1 MDIIKPITVT
11 DSVLTSTNIAENDY
25 AEWNSGTTYAIGDK
39 VISVTTHR
47 IYESVTA
54 SNLNNDPTT
63 DDGTNWLNI
72 GATNRWKAFD
82 NYISDPVTNTTSIQ
96 YTLTPPNGSIPS
108 AVALLNLK
116 GISANVTVTDSV
128 DGEVY
133 NTDIALLDNRNI
145 VDWYTYFFEE
155 QVQREEAL
163 FLDIPPYI
171 GAVVSVTVQEEVGQT
186 AELGQLV
193 FGFLSDVGLTVYG
206 TAIGIE
212 DYSIKSRDAF
222 GNAIIV
228 QRNFSQTVDFDV
240 KFETQNARK
249 IQKTLAALRATPVV
263 YLGSTDVSYGTLVY
277 GFYRRFDI
285 TLETP
290 SYAFA
295 SIEVE
300 GLT

>member
-47 IYESVTA
+47 IYESVTV

-82 NYISDPVTNTTSIQ
+82 QYISDPVSNTTSIQ

-133 NTDIALLDNRNI
+133 NTNIDLLDNRNI

-186 AELGQLV
+186 AELGQLI
-193 FGFLSDVGLTVYG
+193 FGFLSDIGFTVYG
-206 TAIGIE
+206 TSIGIE
-212 DYSIKSRDAF
+212 DYSIKDRDAF

-240 KFETQNARK
+240 QFETQNARK

>member
-1 MDIIKPITVT
+1 MDIIKPIIVT
-11 DSVLTSTNIAENDY
+11 DSVLTSTNIPENDY
-25 AEWNSGTTYAIGDK
+25 AEWASGTTYSINQK

-47 IYESVTA
+47 IYSSVIN
-54 SNLNNDPTT
+54 SNTNNDPTT

-72 GATNRWKAFD
+72 GATNRWRAFD
-82 NYISDPVTNTTSIQ
+82 QYISDPVTNVTSIE
-96 YTLTPPNGSIPS
+96 YTLTPPTGSTPS
-108 AVALLNLK
+108 AVSLFNLK
-116 GISANVTVTDSV
+116 GISATVTVTDSV
-128 DGEVY
+128 DGVVY
-133 NTDIALLDNRNI
+133 NQTISLTDNRNI
-145 VDWYTYFFEE
+145 IDWYSYFFAE

-163 FLDIPPYI
+163 FIDIPPYI
-171 GAVVSVTVQEEVGQT
+171 GAVVGVTVTQETGLT
-186 AELGQLV
+186 ANLGQLV
-193 FGFLSDVGLTVYG
+193 FGFLTDLGATVYG
-206 TAIGIE
+206 TSIGIE

-228 QRNFSQTVDFDV
+228 ERNFSQTVDFDV
-240 KFETQNARK
+240 RLETQTARK
-249 IQKTLAALRATPVV
+249 VQKTLAALRATPVV

>member
-1 MDIIKPITVT
+1 MDIIKPIIVT
-11 DSVLTSTNIAENDY
+11 DSVLTSTNIPENDY
-25 AEWNSGTTYAIGDK
+25 AEWASGTTYSINQK

-47 IYESVTA
+47 IYSSVIN
-54 SNLNNDPTT
+54 SNTNNDPTT

-72 GATNRWKAFD
+72 GATNRWRAFD
-82 NYISDPVTNTTSIQ
+82 KYISDPVTNVTSIE
-96 YTLTPPNGSIPS
+96 YTLTPPTGSTPS
-108 AVALLNLK
+108 AVSLFNLK
-116 GISANVTVTDSV
+116 GISATVTVTDSV
-128 DGEVY
+128 DGVVY
-133 NTDIALLDNRNI
+133 NQTISLTDNRNI
-145 VDWYTYFFEE
+145 IDWYSYFFAE

-163 FLDIPPYI
+163 FIDIPPYI
-171 GAVVSVTVQEEVGQT
+171 GAVVGVTVTQETGLT
-186 AELGQLV
+186 ANLGQLV
-193 FGFLSDVGLTVYG
+193 FGFLTDLGATVYG
-206 TAIGIE
+206 TSIGIE

-228 QRNFSQTVDFDV
+228 ERNFSQTVDFDV
-240 KFETQNARK
+240 RLETQTARK
-249 IQKTLAALRATPVV
+249 VQKTLAALRATPVV

>member
-82 NYISDPVTNTTSIQ
+82 QHISDPVSNTTSIQ

-133 NTDIALLDNRNI
+133 NTDIDLLDNRNI

-186 AELGQLV
+186 AELGQLI
-193 FGFLSDVGLTVYG
+193 FGFLSDVGFTVYG
-206 TAIGIE
+206 TSIGIE
-212 DYSIKSRDAF
+212 DYSIKDRDAF

-228 QRNFSQTVDFDV
+228 ERNFSQTVDFDV
-240 KFETQNARK
+240 QFETQNARK

-290 SYAFA
+290 AYAFA

>member
-82 NYISDPVTNTTSIQ
+82 NYLSDPVSNTTSIQ

-206 TAIGIE
+206 TSIGIE

-228 QRNFSQTVDFDV
+228 ERNFSQTVDFDV

>member
-1 MDIIKPITVT
+1 M
-11 DSVLTSTNIAENDY
+11 
-25 AEWNSGTTYAIGDK
+25 
-39 VISVTTHR
+39 
-47 IYESVTA
+47 
-54 SNLNNDPTT
+54 
-63 DDGTNWLNI
+63 
-72 GATNRWKAFD
+72 
-82 NYISDPVTNTTSIQ
+82 
-96 YTLTPPNGSIPS
+96 
-108 AVALLNLK
+108 
-116 GISANVTVTDSV
+116 
-128 DGEVY
+128 
-133 NTDIALLDNRNI
+133 
-145 VDWYTYFFEE
+145 
-155 QVQREEAL
+155 
-163 FLDIPPYI
+163 
-171 GAVVSVTVQEEVGQT
+171 
-186 AELGQLV
+186 

-206 TAIGIE
+206 TSIGIE
-212 DYSIKSRDAF
+212 DYSIKDRDAF

-228 QRNFSQTVDFDV
+228 ERNFSQTVDFDV

>member
-63 DDGTNWLNI
+63 DGGTNWLNL

-82 NYISDPVTNTTSIQ
+82 QYISDPVSNTTSIQ

-133 NTDIALLDNRNI
+133 NTDIDLLDNRNI

-186 AELGQLV
+186 AELGQLI

-206 TAIGIE
+206 TSIGIE
-212 DYSIKSRDAF
+212 DYSIKDRDAF

-240 KFETQNARK
+240 QFETQNARK

>member
-25 AEWNSGTTYAIGDK
+25 AEWNSGTTYAIGNK

-82 NYISDPVTNTTSIQ
+82 QYISDPVSNTTSIQ

-133 NTDIALLDNRNI
+133 NTDIDLLDNRNI

-193 FGFLSDVGLTVYG
+193 FGFLSDVGFTVYG
-206 TAIGIE
+206 TSIGIE
-212 DYSIKSRDAF
+212 DYSIKDRDAF

-240 KFETQNARK
+240 QFETQNARK

>member
-25 AEWNSGTTYAIGDK
+25 AEWNSGTTYAIGNK

-47 IYESVTA
+47 IYESVTV

-82 NYISDPVTNTTSIQ
+82 QYISDPVSNTTSIQ

-133 NTDIALLDNRNI
+133 NTNIDLLDNRNI

-186 AELGQLV
+186 AELGQLI
-193 FGFLSDVGLTVYG
+193 FGFLSDIGFTVYG
-206 TAIGIE
+206 TSIGIE
-212 DYSIKSRDAF
+212 DYSIKDRDAF

-240 KFETQNARK
+240 QFETQNARK

-263 YLGSTDVSYGTLVY
+263 YLGSTDVSYRTLVY

>member
-1 MDIIKPITVT
+1 MDIIKPIIVT
-11 DSVLTSTNIAENDY
+11 DSVLTSTNVPENDY
-25 AEWNSGTTYAIGDK
+25 AVWASGTTYSINQK

-47 IYESVTA
+47 IYSSVIN
-54 SNLNNDPTT
+54 SNTNNDPTT

-72 GATNRWKAFD
+72 GATNRWRAFD
-82 NYISDPVTNTTSIQ
+82 QYISDPVTNVTSIE
-96 YTLTPPNGSIPS
+96 YTLTPPTGSTPS
-108 AVALLNLK
+108 AVSLFNLK
-116 GISANVTVTDSV
+116 GISATVTVTDSV
-128 DGEVY
+128 DGVVY
-133 NTDIALLDNRNI
+133 NQTISLTDNRNI
-145 VDWYTYFFEE
+145 IDWYSYFFAE

-163 FLDIPPYI
+163 FIDIPPYI
-171 GAVVSVTVQEEVGQT
+171 GAVVGVTVTQETGLT
-186 AELGQLV
+186 ANLGQLV
-193 FGFLSDVGLTVYG
+193 FGFLTDLGATVYG
-206 TAIGIE
+206 TSIGIE

-228 QRNFSQTVDFDV
+228 ERNFSQTVDFDV
-240 KFETQNARK
+240 RLETQTARK
-249 IQKTLAALRATPVV
+249 VQKTLAALRATPVV

>member
-25 AEWNSGTTYAIGDK
+25 AEWNSATTYAIGDN

-82 NYISDPVTNTTSIQ
+82 KYISDPVSNTTSIQ
-96 YTLTPPNGSIPS
+96 YTLTPPVGSIPS

-133 NTDIALLDNRNI
+133 NTDIDLLDNRNI

>member
-82 NYISDPVTNTTSIQ
+82 QYISDPVSNTTSIQ

-133 NTDIALLDNRNI
+133 NTDIDLLDNRNI

-206 TAIGIE
+206 TSIGIE
-212 DYSIKSRDAF
+212 DYSIKDRDAF

-240 KFETQNARK
+240 QFETQNARK

>member
-25 AEWNSGTTYAIGDK
+25 AEWAVGTTYNTGDK
-39 VISVTTHR
+39 VISTTTHR
-47 IYESVTA
+47 IYESVID
-54 SNLNNDPTT
+54 SNLGNDPTT

-82 NYISDPVTNTTSIQ
+82 QYISDPVSNTTSIQ

-133 NTDIALLDNRNI
+133 NTDIDLLDNRNI

-206 TAIGIE
+206 TSIGIE
-212 DYSIKSRDAF
+212 DYSIKDRDAF

-240 KFETQNARK
+240 QFETQNARK

>member
-82 NYISDPVTNTTSIQ
+82 NYISDPVSNTTSIQ

-249 IQKTLAALRATPVV
+249 VQKTLAALRATPVV

>member
-25 AEWNSGTTYAIGDK
+25 AEWNSGTTYAIGNK

-63 DDGTNWLNI
+63 DDGTNWLNT

-82 NYISDPVTNTTSIQ
+82 KYISDPVSNTTSIQ

-206 TAIGIE
+206 TSIGIE
-212 DYSIKSRDAF
+212 DYSIKDRDAF

>member
-25 AEWNSGTTYAIGDK
+25 AEWNSGTTYAIGNK

-82 NYISDPVTNTTSIQ
+82 QYISDPVSNTTSIQ

-133 NTDIALLDNRNI
+133 NTDIDLLDNRNI

-186 AELGQLV
+186 AELGQLI
-193 FGFLSDVGLTVYG
+193 FGFLSDVGFTVYG
-206 TAIGIE
+206 TSIGIE
-212 DYSIKSRDAF
+212 DYSIKDRDAF

-240 KFETQNARK
+240 QFETQNARK

>member
-1 MDIIKPITVT
+1 MDIIKPIIVT
-11 DSVLTSTNIAENDY
+11 DSVLTSTNVPENDY
-25 AEWNSGTTYAIGDK
+25 AEWASGTTYSINQK

-47 IYESVTA
+47 IYSSVIN
-54 SNLNNDPTT
+54 SNTNNDPTT

-72 GATNRWKAFD
+72 GATNRWRAFD
-82 NYISDPVTNTTSIQ
+82 QYISDPVTNVTSIE
-96 YTLTPPNGSIPS
+96 YTLTPPTGSTPS
-108 AVALLNLK
+108 AVSLFNLK
-116 GISANVTVTDSV
+116 GISATVTVTDSV
-128 DGEVY
+128 DGVVY
-133 NTDIALLDNRNI
+133 NQTISLTDNRNI
-145 VDWYTYFFEE
+145 IDWYSYFFAE

-163 FLDIPPYI
+163 FIDIPPYI
-171 GAVVSVTVQEEVGQT
+171 GAVVGVTVTQETGLT
-186 AELGQLV
+186 ANLGQLV
-193 FGFLSDVGLTVYG
+193 FGFLTDLGATVYG
-206 TAIGIE
+206 TSIGIE

-228 QRNFSQTVDFDV
+228 ERNFSQTVDFDV
-240 KFETQNARK
+240 RLETQTARK
-249 IQKTLAALRATPVV
+249 VQKTLAALRATPVV

>member
-25 AEWNSGTTYAIGDK
+25 AEWAVGTTYNTGDK
-39 VISVTTHR
+39 VISTTTHR
-47 IYESVTA
+47 IYESVID
-54 SNLNNDPTT
+54 SNLGNDPTT

-82 NYISDPVTNTTSIQ
+82 QYISDPVSNTTSIQ

-133 NTDIALLDNRNI
+133 NTDIDLLDNRNI

-206 TAIGIE
+206 TSIGIE
-212 DYSIKSRDAF
+212 DYSIKDRDAF

-228 QRNFSQTVDFDV
+228 ERNFSQTVDFDV
-240 KFETQNARK
+240 QFETQNARK

>member
-25 AEWNSGTTYAIGDK
+25 AEWAVGTTYNTGDK
-39 VISVTTHR
+39 VISTTTHR
-47 IYESVTA
+47 IYESVID
-54 SNLNNDPTT
+54 SNLGNDPTT

-82 NYISDPVTNTTSIQ
+82 QYISDPVSNTTSIQ

-133 NTDIALLDNRNI
+133 NTDIDLLDNRNI

-186 AELGQLV
+186 AELGQLI

-206 TAIGIE
+206 TSIGIE
-212 DYSIKSRDAF
+212 DYSIKDRDAF

-228 QRNFSQTVDFDV
+228 ERNFSQTVDFDV
-240 KFETQNARK
+240 QFETQNARK
-249 IQKTLAALRATPVV
+249 VQKTLAALRATPVV

>member
-25 AEWNSGTTYAIGDK
+25 AEWAVGTTYNTGDK
-39 VISVTTHR
+39 VISTTTHR
-47 IYESVTA
+47 IYESVID
-54 SNLNNDPTT
+54 SNLGNDPTT

-82 NYISDPVTNTTSIQ
+82 QYISDPVSNTTSIQ

-133 NTDIALLDNRNI
+133 NTDIDLLDNRNI

-206 TAIGIE
+206 TSIGIE
-212 DYSIKSRDAF
+212 DYSIKDRDAF

-228 QRNFSQTVDFDV
+228 ERNFSQTVDFDV
-240 KFETQNARK
+240 QFETQNARK
-249 IQKTLAALRATPVV
+249 VQKTLAALRATPVV

>member
-25 AEWNSGTTYAIGDK
+25 AEWNSATTYAIGDN

-82 NYISDPVTNTTSIQ
+82 KYISDPVSNTTSIQ

-133 NTDIALLDNRNI
+133 NTDIDLLDNRNI

-206 TAIGIE
+206 TSIGIE
-212 DYSIKSRDAF
+212 DYSIKDRDAF

-228 QRNFSQTVDFDV
+228 ERNFSQTVDFDV

>member
-25 AEWNSGTTYAIGDK
+25 AEWNSATTYAIGDN

-206 TAIGIE
+206 TSIGIE

-249 IQKTLAALRATPVV
+249 VQKTLAALRATPVV

>member
-25 AEWNSGTTYAIGDK
+25 AEWNSATTYAIGDN

-82 NYISDPVTNTTSIQ
+82 KYISDPVSNTTSIQ

-133 NTDIALLDNRNI
+133 NTDIDLLDNRNI

>member
-11 DSVLTSTNIAENDY
+11 DSVLTATNIAENDY
-25 AEWNSGTTYAIGDK
+25 AAWSSTTTYAIGDK
-39 VISVTTHR
+39 VISTTTHR
-47 IYESVTA
+47 IYESVIG

-82 NYISDPVTNTTSIQ
+82 KFISDPVTNTTTIE
-96 YTLTPPNGSIPS
+96 YTLTPPNGSTPT
-108 AVALLNLK
+108 AVALFNLK

-133 NTDIALLDNRNI
+133 NQTISLTDNRNI
-145 VDWYTYFFEE
+145 VDWYTYFFGE
-155 QVQREEAL
+155 QVQKEEAL
-163 FLDIPPYI
+163 FVDIPPYI
-171 GAVVSVTVQEEVGQT
+171 AAVVDVTVTEETGET

-193 FGFLSDVGLTVYG
+193 FGFLSDIGLTVYG
-206 TAIGIE
+206 TSIGIE
-212 DYSIKSRDAF
+212 DYSIKDRDDF

-228 QRNFSQTVDFDV
+228 ERNFSQTVDFDV
-240 KFETQNARK
+240 QFETQNARK
-249 IQKTLAALRATPVV
+249 VQKTLSALRATPVV
-263 YLGSTDVSYGTLVY
+263 YLGSTDVSQGTLVY

-290 SYAFA
+290 AYAFA

>member
-1 MDIIKPITVT
+1 MDIIKPIIVT
-11 DSVLTSTNIAENDY
+11 DSVLTSTNIPENDY
-25 AEWNSGTTYAIGDK
+25 AEWASGTTYSINQK

-47 IYESVTA
+47 IYSSVIN
-54 SNLNNDPTT
+54 SNTNNDPTT

-72 GATNRWKAFD
+72 GATNRWRAFD
-82 NYISDPVTNTTSIQ
+82 QYISDPVTNVTSIE
-96 YTLTPPNGSIPS
+96 YTLTPPTGSTPS
-108 AVALLNLK
+108 AVSLFNLK
-116 GISANVTVTDSV
+116 GISATVTVTDSV
-128 DGEVY
+128 DGVVY
-133 NTDIALLDNRNI
+133 NQTISLTDNRNI
-145 VDWYTYFFEE
+145 IDWYSYFFAE

-163 FLDIPPYI
+163 FIDIPPYI
-171 GAVVSVTVQEEVGQT
+171 GAVVGVTVTQETGLT

-193 FGFLSDVGLTVYG
+193 FGFLTDLGATVYG
-206 TAIGIE
+206 TSIGIE

-228 QRNFSQTVDFDV
+228 ERNFSQTVDFDV
-240 KFETQNARK
+240 RLETQTARK
-249 IQKTLAALRATPVV
+249 VQKTLAALRATPVV

>member
-25 AEWNSGTTYAIGDK
+25 AEWNSATTYAIGDN

>member
-1 MDIIKPITVT
+1 MNIIKPITVT
-11 DSVLTSTNIAENDY
+11 DSVLTSTNIPENDY
-25 AEWNSGTTYAIGDK
+25 AVWAVGTTYNIDDK

-47 IYESVTA
+47 IYSSVVN
-54 SNLNNDPTT
+54 SNTGNDPTT

-72 GATNRWKAFD
+72 GATNRWRAFD
-82 NYISDPVTNTTSIQ
+82 KYISDPVTNVTAIE
-96 YTLTPPNGSIPS
+96 YTLTPPTGSTPS
-108 AVALLNLK
+108 AVSLFNLK
-116 GISANVTVTDSV
+116 GVSATVTVTDSV
-128 DGEVY
+128 DGVVY
-133 NTDIALLDNRNI
+133 DQTISLTDNRNI
-145 VDWYTYFFEE
+145 IDWYGYFFAE

-163 FLDIPPYI
+163 FIDIPPYI
-171 GAVVSVTVQEEVGQT
+171 GAVVGVTVTEETGQT

-193 FGFLSDVGLTVYG
+193 FGFLTDLGATVYG
-206 TAIGIE
+206 TSIGIE

-228 QRNFSQTVDFDV
+228 ERNFSQTVDFDV
-240 KFETQNARK
+240 RLETQTARK
-249 IQKTLAALRATPVV
+249 VQKTLSALRATPVV

>member
-25 AEWNSGTTYAIGDK
+25 AEWNSGTTYAIGNK

-47 IYESVTA
+47 IYESVTV

-82 NYISDPVTNTTSIQ
+82 QYISDPVSNTTSIQ

-133 NTDIALLDNRNI
+133 NTNIDLLDNRNI

-186 AELGQLV
+186 AELGQLI
-193 FGFLSDVGLTVYG
+193 FGFLSDIGFTVYG
-206 TAIGIE
+206 TSIGIE
-212 DYSIKSRDAF
+212 DYSIKDRDAF

-240 KFETQNARK
+240 QFETQNARK

>member
-1 MDIIKPITVT
+1 MDIIKPIIVT
-11 DSVLTSTNIAENDY
+11 DSVLTSTNVPENDY
-25 AEWNSGTTYAIGDK
+25 AVWASGTTYSINQK

-47 IYESVTA
+47 IYSSVIN
-54 SNLNNDPTT
+54 SNTNNDPTT

-72 GATNRWKAFD
+72 GATNRWRAFD
-82 NYISDPVTNTTSIQ
+82 QYISDPVTNVTSIE
-96 YTLTPPNGSIPS
+96 YTLTPPTGSTPS
-108 AVALLNLK
+108 AVSLFNLK
-116 GISANVTVTDSV
+116 GISATVTVTDSV
-128 DGEVY
+128 DGVVY
-133 NTDIALLDNRNI
+133 NQTISLTDNRNI
-145 VDWYTYFFEE
+145 IDWYSYFFAE

-163 FLDIPPYI
+163 FIDIPPYI
-171 GAVVSVTVQEEVGQT
+171 GAVVGVTVTQETGLT

-193 FGFLSDVGLTVYG
+193 FGFLTDLGATVYG
-206 TAIGIE
+206 TSIGIE

-228 QRNFSQTVDFDV
+228 ERNFSQTVDFDV
-240 KFETQNARK
+240 RLETQTARK
-249 IQKTLAALRATPVV
+249 VQKTLAALRATPVV

>member
-82 NYISDPVTNTTSIQ
+82 QYISDPVSNTTSIQ

-133 NTDIALLDNRNI
+133 NTDIDLLDNRNI

-186 AELGQLV
+186 AELGQLI
-193 FGFLSDVGLTVYG
+193 FGFLSDVGFTVYG
-206 TAIGIE
+206 TSIGIE
-212 DYSIKSRDAF
+212 DYSIKDRDAF

-240 KFETQNARK
+240 QFETQNARK

>member
-1 MDIIKPITVT
+1 MDIIKPIIVT
-11 DSVLTSTNIAENDY
+11 DSVLTSTNVPENDY
-25 AEWNSGTTYAIGDK
+25 AVWASGTTYSINQK

-47 IYESVTA
+47 IYSSVIN
-54 SNLNNDPTT
+54 SNTNNDPTT

-72 GATNRWKAFD
+72 GATNRWRAFD
-82 NYISDPVTNTTSIQ
+82 QYISDPVTNVTSIE
-96 YTLTPPNGSIPS
+96 YTLTPPTGSTPS
-108 AVALLNLK
+108 AVSLFNLK
-116 GISANVTVTDSV
+116 GISATVTVTDSV
-128 DGEVY
+128 DGVVY
-133 NTDIALLDNRNI
+133 DQTISLTDNRNI
-145 VDWYTYFFEE
+145 IDWYSYFFAE

-163 FLDIPPYI
+163 FIDIPPYI
-171 GAVVSVTVQEEVGQT
+171 GAVVGVTVTQETGLT

-193 FGFLSDVGLTVYG
+193 FGFLTDLGATVYG
-206 TAIGIE
+206 TSIGIE

-228 QRNFSQTVDFDV
+228 ERNFSQTVDFDV
-240 KFETQNARK
+240 RLETQTARK
-249 IQKTLAALRATPVV
+249 VQKTLAALRATPVV

>member
-25 AEWNSGTTYAIGDK
+25 AEWNSATTYAIGDN

-82 NYISDPVTNTTSIQ
+82 NYLSDPVSNTTSIQ

-206 TAIGIE
+206 TSIGIE

-228 QRNFSQTVDFDV
+228 ERNFSQTVDFDV

>member
-25 AEWNSGTTYAIGDK
+25 AEWAVGTTYNTGDK
-39 VISVTTHR
+39 VISTTTHR
-47 IYESVTA
+47 IYESVID
-54 SNLNNDPTT
+54 SNLGNDPTT

-82 NYISDPVTNTTSIQ
+82 QYISDPVSNTTSIQ

-133 NTDIALLDNRNI
+133 NTDIDLLDNRNI

-186 AELGQLV
+186 AELGQLI

-206 TAIGIE
+206 TSIGIE
-212 DYSIKSRDAF
+212 DYSIKDRDAF

-240 KFETQNARK
+240 QFETQNARK

>member
-25 AEWNSGTTYAIGDK
+25 AEWNSATTYAIGDN

-206 TAIGIE
+206 TSIGIE
-212 DYSIKSRDAF
+212 DYSIKDRDAF

-228 QRNFSQTVDFDV
+228 ERNFSQTVDFDV

>member
-25 AEWNSGTTYAIGDK
+25 AEWNSGTTYAIGNK

-82 NYISDPVTNTTSIQ
+82 QYISDPVSNTTSIQ

-133 NTDIALLDNRNI
+133 NTDIDLLDNRNI

-186 AELGQLV
+186 AELGQLI

-206 TAIGIE
+206 TSIGIE
-212 DYSIKSRDAF
+212 DYSIKDRDAF

-240 KFETQNARK
+240 QFETQNARK

>member
-63 DDGTNWLNI
+63 DGGTNWLNL

-82 NYISDPVTNTTSIQ
+82 QYISDPVTNTTSIE

-108 AVALLNLK
+108 AVALFNLK
-116 GISANVTVTDSV
+116 GISANVVITDSV
-128 DGEVY
+128 DGQVY
-133 NTDIALLDNRNI
+133 NETISLTDNRNI
-145 VDWYTYFFEE
+145 IDWYSYFFAE
-155 QVQREEAL
+155 QVQKEEAL
-163 FLDIPPYI
+163 FVDIPPYI
-171 GAVVSVTVQEEVGQT
+171 GAVVDVTVTEETGQT

-193 FGFLSDVGLTVYG
+193 FGFLTDLGATVYG
-206 TAIGIE
+206 TSIGIE
-212 DYSIKSRDAF
+212 DYSIKDRDSF

-228 QRNFSQTVDFDV
+228 ERNFSQTVDFDV
-240 KFETQNARK
+240 RLETQTARK
-249 IQKTLAALRATPVV
+249 VQKTLAALRATPVV

>member
-25 AEWNSGTTYAIGDK
+25 AEWNSATTYAIGDN

-82 NYISDPVTNTTSIQ
+82 NYLSDPVSNTTSIQ

>member
-25 AEWNSGTTYAIGDK
+25 AEWNSATTYAIGDN

-82 NYISDPVTNTTSIQ
+82 NYISDPVSNTTSIQ

-249 IQKTLAALRATPVV
+249 VQKTLAALRATPVV

>member
-82 NYISDPVTNTTSIQ
+82 NYLSDPVSNTTSIQ

>member
-1 MDIIKPITVT
+1 MDIIKPIIVT
-11 DSVLTSTNIAENDY
+11 DSVLTSTNIPENDY
-25 AEWNSGTTYAIGDK
+25 AEWASGTTYNINQK

-47 IYESVTA
+47 IYSSVIN
-54 SNLNNDPTT
+54 SNTNNDPTT

-72 GATNRWKAFD
+72 GATNRWRAFD
-82 NYISDPVTNTTSIQ
+82 QYISDPVTNVTSIE
-96 YTLTPPNGSIPS
+96 YTLTPPTGSTPS
-108 AVALLNLK
+108 AVSLFNLK
-116 GISANVTVTDSV
+116 GISATVTVTDSV
-128 DGEVY
+128 DGVVY
-133 NTDIALLDNRNI
+133 NQTISLTDNRNI
-145 VDWYTYFFEE
+145 IDWYSYFFAE

-163 FLDIPPYI
+163 FIDIPPYI
-171 GAVVSVTVQEEVGQT
+171 GAVVGVTVTQETGLT
-186 AELGQLV
+186 ANLGQLV
-193 FGFLSDVGLTVYG
+193 FGFLTDLGATVYG
-206 TAIGIE
+206 TSIGIE

-228 QRNFSQTVDFDV
+228 ERNFSQTVDFDV
-240 KFETQNARK
+240 RLETQTARK
-249 IQKTLAALRATPVV
+249 VQKTLAALRATPVV